1 MIITLSFSFFFF
13 GWGKIQFFLSKAK
26 ELLQIT
32 GQVSESLRPSLTA
45 LLGVNYPQ
53 IHHVLN
59 AVPRSALLGWRKAIS
74 HLEIINQ
81 QQFDLLPTS
90 DAAFFFFLT
99 AASCLRMWITYKQV
113 ILCLLLFCP
122 FISKCVC
129 VWDCLDDRSIFL
141 LSQTELW

>member
-1 MIITLSFSFFFF
+1 MAEGLFSSFYPSV
-13 GWGKIQFFLSKAK
+13 Q

-32 GQVSESLRPSLTA
+32 GQVPESLRPSLTA

-74 HLEIINQ
+74 HEEIINQ

-90 DAAFFFFLT
+90 DDAFFHQ
-99 AASCLRMWITYKQV
+99 W
-113 ILCLLLFCP
+113 
-122 FISKCVC
+122 CVC
-129 VWDCLDDRSIFL
+129 V
-141 LSQTELW
+141 